1 MGQDWRMTDQQPMGV
16 GSLYGHV
23 PYEYGA
29 VASAGALLFTAGA
42 CPLDEE
48 GNVVGT
54 GDPVTQARVSLGNL
68 IGVLDGYG
76 ARPENLVKMT
86 VYVVGDRQD
95 LVAVWEVVADGL
107 APARPPSTL
116 LGVSA
121 LGYPGQLVEIEGI
134 AALSDHGQRADS

>member
-1 MGQDWRMTDQQPMGV
+1 MMDEQPVGI

-29 VASAGALLFTAGA
+29 VAPDRALLFTAGA

-48 GNVVGT
+48 GRIVGT
-54 GDPVTQARVSLGNL
+54 GDPATQARVSLQNL
-68 IGVLDGYG
+68 IAVLNEYG
-76 ARPENLVKMT
+76 ARPENLVKTT

-95 LVAVWEVVADGL
+95 LVAVWKVVADGL
-107 APARPPSTL
+107 TPSRPPSTL

-134 AALSDHGQRADS
+134 AALPDHNQKGAS